1 MNPLLIVDLILQED
15 VDLPDDWNY
24 FSYKENRFWTLMS
37 ETDLLPNIQGPLLSQ
52 STKEVNCA
60 GMHFY
65 HIYNHPV
72 QALRQIHHSVVLER
86 NWLASRHYREP
97 NICCCFIDWQS
108 LCPVSVWL
116 EYNLWN
122 QRMCG
127 SNGCEG
133 KDKIQKKIKDR
144 GKNTLNDGYT
154 KEQL

>member
-1 MNPLLIVDLILQED
+1 MKSMHPQKDGQHK
-15 VDLPDDWNY
+15 WNH
-24 FSYKENRFWTLMS
+24 FWTLMS

-52 STKEVNCA
+52 STRVVNCA

-65 HIYNHPV
+65 YVYNHPV

-97 NICCCFIDWQS
+97 SIWCCFIDWQS

-116 EYNLWN
+116 EYSSWN
-122 QRMCG
+122 QRICG

-133 KDKIQKKIKDR
+133 KDKIQKKLKTVVKTHWTMATL
-144 GKNTLNDGYT
+144 KNNCR
-154 KEQL
+154 KSM